1 MSFSIVG
8 ALIMMVV
15 CTVVTALL
23 TKAPPNAAAS
33 ALGDFTVPTAEEGR
47 PFSILLGTGKC
58 KGPNVTWY
66 GDLHVGD
73 VSVHGGL
80 FKGPQVIGHFY
91 SLGMQQMLCIG
102 PIDSLEDILIGD
114 KSLKAR
120 GVSFPQAYS
129 ALGTRITITH
139 DQGYDLF
146 GGSQSEGG
154 VTGTLSFYFGSDT
167 QDSDPYLERVLG
179 APLPAYRNVCY
190 AVLECMYLGTSPYL
204 KNWAFVLRHC
214 PCPAGF
220 DPSKKNIDGDCN
232 AAYGLA
238 YLLTLSRELGG
249 LGESLTSLDLASFQ
263 GAANTLYAEKFG
275 ISLLI
280 DTAKSAD
287 AWMAEILHHINA
299 VLYTDPATGLTC
311 LKLIRDDYD
320 PDTLPEF
327 TEADWMEAP
336 EITVSAL
343 PETLNRVIVRYV
355 DRAQDF
361 TTRTAQG
368 QDVANYWS
376 QGQNASITLDF
387 LALSNATNA
396 QKVASREMFMLAAQ
410 MVKGSGKLNRRA
422 WSLRP
427 GSPFKLTFPPQGIQG
442 LVCRVTNIRYGTLG
456 SGGIT
461 IEFAQDVFSVSGF
474 AHEAPPA
481 STWQNPLAA
490 PVACSAQALVEA
502 PYGLVGE
509 SRQVLALGARGDAT
523 TTAAEIWTDEGSG
536 YLLTGTLSP
545 MSPTGLLGSAWSA
558 RTAALDMGGFTVG
571 AGIDL
576 DRLPGAS
583 TNADGRGRGVNLALF
598 ESGEIVSWTTATR
611 NTDGTYA
618 ISGGI
623 LRGVLD
629 TVPTDHAAGERVWF
643 ITEGS
648 SDTRSLTTNGESG
661 SSGRDGESGRS
672 YIWHGEWDATH
683 VYSVDDTCRRNG
695 SSYVSIQ
702 DGAGQDPATATAY
715 WDLMAQKGADATGGG
730 ESLPICTFATLPE
743 GTDSLRVFCT
753 DALIPCGQGAV
764 GNGSLTSLYLPNY
777 YALPPDATRLVLRD
791 WRGANVL
798 STSQRWNYL
807 LNSQALGSWG
817 VTGNVSITNNA
828 VAGPDGTQTCARITS
843 TAANPYFH
851 GSVASSAPRG
861 VDIVG
866 SGYLKAGTAASVFLQ
881 FYRLSGGSCT
891 HSGAAIL
898 EGPGTITWDANGA
911 TITGLSATEFTR
923 FQLVGQ
929 APAGGDLILCNT
941 IQGGVVGQ
949 SVYATKY
956 QVEVGAQASPF
967 IYTTSSA
974 ESTTD
979 YSRDG
984 YSGQVTLG
992 AALPAGGILQWHTVG
1007 GILYFWNG
1015 TWRTLDGVR
1024 ARQA

>member
-190 AVLECMYLGTSPYL
+190 AVLERMYLGTSPYL
-204 KNWAFVLRHC
+204 KNWAWVLRHC

-220 DPSKKNIDGDCN
+220 DPSKKDIDGDCN

-249 LGESLTSLDLASFQ
+249 LGESLASLDLASFQ

-299 VLYTDPATGLTC
+299 VLYTDPATGLTS

-355 DRAQDF
+355 DRGQDF

-422 WSLRP
+422 WNLRP

-461 IEFAQDVFSVSGF
+461 IEFAQDVFSISAV

-490 PVACSAQALVEA
+490 PVACSAQDLVEA

-523 TTAAEIWTDEGSG
+523 TTAAEIWTNEGSG

-545 MSPTGLLGSAWSA
+545 MSPTGLLGASWSA
-558 RTAALDMGGFTVG
+558 KTAALDMGGFTVG
-571 AGIDL
+571 AGVDL

-583 TNADGRGRGVNLALF
+583 TNADGRARGVNLALF

-611 NTDGTYA
+611 NADGTYA

-629 TVPTDHAAGERVWF
+629 TVPVDHAAGERVWF

-648 SDTRSLTTNGESG
+648 ADTRSL
-661 SSGRDGESGRS
+661 SSGGSGGTGEPGDDGEDGRS
-672 YIWHGEWDATH
+672 YVWHGEWDPSHA
-683 VYSVDDTCRRNG
+683 YSVDDTCRRNG
-695 SSYVSIQ
+695 SSYVCIQ
-702 DGAGQDPATATAY
+702 DCTGQDPATATAY
-715 WDLMAQKGADATGGG
+715 WDLMAQKGADGAGGG
-730 ESLPICTFATLPE
+730 SAGSYSFWDPDKAPVSPSSLDDEFSTSSTALESKWAWKVNWASWSTLDVNTTVP
-743 GTDSLRVFCT
+743 L
-753 DALIPCGQGAV
+753 Q
-764 GNGSLTSLYLPNY
+764 LYLK
-777 YALPPDATRLVLRD
+777 
-791 WRGANVL
+791 RG
-798 STSQRWNYL
+798 
-807 LNSQALGSWG
+807 
-817 VTGNVSITNNA
+817 
-828 VAGPDGTQTCARITS
+828 GT
-843 TAANPYFH
+843 
-851 GSVASSAPRG
+851 
-861 VDIVG
+861 
-866 SGYLKAGTAASVFLQ
+866 
-881 FYRLSGGSCT
+881 
-891 HSGAAIL
+891 
-898 EGPGTITWDANGA
+898 
-911 TITGLSATEFTR
+911 
-923 FQLVGQ
+923 
-929 APAGGDLILCNT
+929 
-941 IQGGVVGQ
+941 
-949 SVYATKY
+949 
-956 QVEVGAQASPF
+956 SPF
-967 IYTTSSA
+967 MAVLQS
-974 ESTTD
+974 
-979 YSRDG
+979 
-984 YSGQVTLG
+984 
-992 AALPAGGILQWHTVG
+992 LPAGDFTIVGKFRVNPAANYYGVGIVVSSTPASGAGVQNLVGLRYDSQLYRGVEAWTNFTTQGTVNNYATHTPRTPIWVRVRRTG
-1007 GILYFWNG
+1007 TTYYAAWSVDGIWWDEATFAPGATPLYFGIGAFVTITTAEFVIDYVRYYNSSSAQNG
-1015 TWRTLDGVR
+1015 GVR
-1024 ARQA
+1024 VVGVIP